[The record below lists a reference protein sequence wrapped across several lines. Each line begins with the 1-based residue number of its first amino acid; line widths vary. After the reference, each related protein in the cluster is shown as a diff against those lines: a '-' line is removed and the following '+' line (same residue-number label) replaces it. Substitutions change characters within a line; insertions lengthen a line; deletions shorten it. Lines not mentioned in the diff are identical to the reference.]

1 MIVNKKLDRLKQ
13 WGRERMGGEVK
24 TDTSDEF
31 KGLQMEMQLRQDG
44 MLKTTCWHQSTE
56 ELTSARHGPLAAL
69 RNRVHQVAGPP
80 RSRRR

>member
-31 KGLQMEMQLRQDG
+31 KALIMEMQLRQEG
-44 MLKTTCWHQSTE
+44 VLETLQSD
-56 ELTSARHGPLAAL
+56 LLFS
-69 RNRVHQVAGPP
+69 
-80 RSRRR
+80 S